1 MSTTESRKVSV
12 LGGGAWGTALALH
25 CARKGHDVLVWARE
39 KSIVDAI
46 NIEHENSVF
55 CKVRSSSYLC
65 SYCHRNVDALDSL
78 M

>member
-1 MSTTESRKVSV
+1 MYSIGVQIRKSIKSKFMSTTQIRKVSV

-55 CKVRSSSYLC
+55 CKVRIS
-65 SYCHRNVDALDSL
+65 
-78 M
+78 